1 MKIDIREVKLEIY
14 TPSDCLVSIRDA
26 LNEIGACH
34 IGNYDQ
40 VMAYQ
45 ISFGSWRP
53 LPGSKPYEGK
63 INVINNGKE
72 IKMEVICPLN
82 KVEEAIKAIKK
93 VHVYEEPVIYII
105 PLINDLF
112 KVN

>member
-1 MKIDIREVKLEIY
+1 ME
-14 TPSDCLVSIRDA
+14 
-26 LNEIGACH
+26 
-34 IGNYDQ
+34 
-40 VMAYQ
+40 
-45 ISFGSWRP
+45 
-53 LPGSKPYEGK
+53 SKPYKGK
-63 INVINNGKE
+63 ADEINNGKV